1 MENTTIIVVLF
12 LCAVPGAALAR
23 FPLVARLLA
32 YERLRR
38 VADCQRGT
46 HCGEPGLRI
55 RGRQWERGHLPI
67 EIPRDRPRI
76 PKLRLA
82 DIRAAAS
89 RVGAGRTE

>member
-1 MENTTIIVVLF
+1 MENTTIIVVFF

-38 VADCQRGT
+38 VADCLRGMNY
-46 HCGEPGLRI
+46 GEPGLRV

-82 DIRAAAS
+82 DIRAAAG
-89 RVGAGRTE
+89 RVGSGRTE